1 MVATMYVDTSRI
13 TRGGKTYTRHLLR
26 ESYRAHGKVLHR
38 TIANVS
44 QCSEAEIAA
53 LRLALRHKEDLEH
66 LGTIQDAVTLK
77 QGLSFGAVWTVY
89 HVARRRGIEQAL
101 GTTREGK
108 LALWQ
113 VIARVIDQ
121 GSRLSA
127 VRLAMSHAAC
137 DVLGVGPFDEDALY
151 ENLDWLAGAQARIED
166 RLFAQRHKTKP
177 ASLFLYDVTSS
188 YLEGTQNELAAF
200 GYNRDGKKGKRQIV
214 IGLLCDADGHP
225 VSIEVFPGNTQDPQ
239 TFAAQI
245 NKVKVR
251 FGVHAIT
258 FVGDRGMIKG
268 QQIEDLAQQGLHYI
282 TAITKP
288 QIEKLLRQGTFQ
300 MDLFDQ
306 ALAEVLADEGIRY
319 VLRRNPVRA
328 QEVRETRQ
336 GKLATLQ
343 TQVAKHNQYL
353 TDHPRANA
361 QGALQKLVARAEKLR
376 IADWVELT
384 LEERT
389 IRLTVHTSAQQ
400 EAAKLD
406 GCYVLKTD
414 LTPAQAPKE
423 MVHDRYK
430 DLASVERAFRS
441 CKTVHLEM
449 RPIFLRLEERTRAH
463 AFVVMLAY
471 QIIRYLASCWSA
483 FDVTVAEG
491 LQALTTLCLVE
502 VAPPNAPSYHCI
514 PTPRASVAQLLHSAD
529 IKLPK
534 AFSLSGTRVSTK
546 KKLPSERLVL

>member
-1 MVATMYVDTSRI
+1 MYIDTSHI
-13 TRGGKTYTRHLLR
+13 TRGDKTYTRHLLR
-26 ESYRAHGKVLHR
+26 ESYRANGKVRHR

-44 QCSEAEIAA
+44 HCSAAEIEA
-53 LRLALRHKEDLEH
+53 LRLALRHKETLEH
-66 LGTIQDAVTLK
+66 LGSIQDAITLK

-89 HVARRRGIEQAL
+89 HVARRLGIEKAL

-127 VRLAMSHAAC
+127 VRLAMAHAAC
-137 DVLGVGPFDEDALY
+137 DVLALDPFDEDALY
-151 ENLDWLAGAQARIED
+151 ENLDWLAGAQASIED
-166 RLFAQRHKTKP
+166 RLYAQRTKTKP
-177 ASLFLYDVTSS
+177 IHLFLYDVTSS
-188 YLEGTQNELAAF
+188 YVEGTHNALAAF
-200 GYNRDGKKGKRQIV
+200 GYNRDGKKGKMQIV
-214 IGLLCDADGHP
+214 LGLLCDEDGHP

-245 NKVKVR
+245 NKVKAR
-251 FGVHAIT
+251 FGVHEIT

-288 QIEKLLRQGTFQ
+288 QIEKLLRTGTFQ
-300 MDLFDQ
+300 MELFEQ
-306 ALAEVLADEGIRY
+306 ELAEVLADEGVRY

-328 QEVRETRQ
+328 QEVRANRQ
-336 GKLATLQ
+336 AKLATLQ
-343 TQVAKHNQYL
+343 AQVAKQNQYL
-353 TDHPRANA
+353 ADHPRANA
-361 QGALQKLVARAEKLR
+361 QGALQKLVAKAEKLR
-376 IADWVELT
+376 LADWVELT
-384 LEERT
+384 LEERAIT
-389 IRLTVHTSAQQ
+389 LTVNASGQQ
-400 EAAKLD
+400 EEAKLD

-483 FDVTVAEG
+483 FDVTVVEG

-514 PTPRASVAQLLHSAD
+514 PTPRDAIARLLHSAD
-529 IKLPK
+529 ITLPK

-546 KKLPSERLVL
+546 KKLQSERLSL

>member
-1 MVATMYVDTSRI
+1 MYIDTSHI
-13 TRGGKTYTRHLLR
+13 TRCGKTYTRHLLR
-26 ESYRAHGKVLHR
+26 ESYRANGKVLHR

-44 QCSEAEIAA
+44 QCSEAEIDAI
-53 LRLALRHKEDLEH
+53 RLALRHKGDLQH
-66 LGTIQDAVTLK
+66 LGTIQDSITLK

-89 HVARRRGIEQAL
+89 HVARRLGIAQAL

-113 VIARVIDQ
+113 VMARVIEQ

-127 VRLAMSHAAC
+127 VRLAMAHAAC
-137 DVLGVGPFDEDALY
+137 DVLGLGTFDEDALY
-151 ENLDWLAGAQARIED
+151 ENLDWLAGAQASVED
-166 RLFAQRHKTKP
+166 RLFAQRTKTQP
-177 ASLFLYDVTSS
+177 VSLFLYDVTSS

-214 IGLLCDADGHP
+214 VGLLCDEEGTP
-225 VSIEVFPGNTQDPQ
+225 VSIEVFPGNTQDPH
-239 TFAAQI
+239 TFAAQLA
-245 NKVKVR
+245 KVKTR
-251 FGVHAIT
+251 FGGTAIT

-268 QQIEDLAQQGLHYI
+268 QQIKDLAQYGFHYI

-288 QIEKLLRQGTFQ
+288 QIEKLLRTGTFQ

-306 ALAEVLADEGIRY
+306 ELAEVLADEGLRY

-328 QEVRETRQ
+328 QEVRDTRHA
-336 GKLATLQ
+336 KLATLQ
-343 TQVAKHNQYL
+343 AQVVKYNQYL

-361 QGALQKLVARAEKLR
+361 QGAVQKLVARATTLR

-384 LEERT
+384 IQERSIT
-389 IRLTVHTSAQQ
+389 LTVNASVQQ
-400 EAAKLD
+400 EEAKLD

-414 LTPAQAPKE
+414 LTPQQAQKE
-423 MVHDRYK
+423 IVHDRYK
-430 DLASVERAFRS
+430 DLASVEHAFRT
-441 CKTVHLEM
+441 CKTAHLEV
-449 RPIFLRLEERTRAH
+449 RPLFLRLEARTRAH

-471 QIIRYLASCWSA
+471 QIIQYLTSCWSN
-483 FDVTVAEG
+483 FDLTVEEG

-502 VAPPNAPSYHCI
+502 VTPKNAASYHCI
-514 PTPRASVAQLLHSAD
+514 PTPRDTIAQLLHNAD
-529 IKLPK
+529 IKLPQ

-546 KKLPSERLVL
+546 KKLQAERLML

>member
-1 MVATMYVDTSRI
+1 MYIDTSHI

-44 QCSEAEIAA
+44 HCSATEIEAM
-53 LRLALRHKEDLEH
+53 RLALRHKEDLEH
-66 LGTIQDAVTLK
+66 LGTLQDALTLK
-77 QGLSFGAVWTVY
+77 QGVSFGAVWTVY
-89 HVARRRGIEQAL
+89 HVARRLGIEQAL

-113 VIARVIDQ
+113 VMARVLDQ

-137 DVLGVGPFDEDALY
+137 DVLGLGAFDEEALY
-151 ENLDWLAGAQARIED
+151 ENLDWLAGAQAAIED
-166 RLFAQRHKTKP
+166 RLFVQRVKAKP
-177 ASLFLYDVTSS
+177 VSLFLYDVTSS
-188 YLEGTQNELAAF
+188 YLEGTHNALAAF
-200 GYNRDGKKGKRQIV
+200 GYNRDGKKGKMQIV
-214 IGLLCDADGHP
+214 IGLLCDEAGSP
-225 VSIEVFPGNTQDPQ
+225 VSIEVFPGNTHDPH

-245 NKVKVR
+245 NKVKAR
-251 FGVHAIT
+251 FGVTEIT

-268 QQIEDLAQQGLHYI
+268 QQIEDLVQQGCHYI

-288 QIEKLLRQGTFQ
+288 QIEKLLRTGTFQ

-306 ALAEVLADEGIRY
+306 ELAEVLADEGLRY

-328 QEVRETRQ
+328 QEVRDTRQ
-336 GKLATLQ
+336 AKLATLQ
-343 TQVAKHNQYL
+343 ALVAKYNQYL
-353 TDHPRANA
+353 TDHPRANP
-361 QGALQKLVARAEKLR
+361 QGAWQKLVARATSLR

-384 LEERT
+384 VAERAIT
-389 IRLTVHTSAQQ
+389 LTVKEDVQT

-423 MVHDRYK
+423 LVHDRYK
-430 DLASVERAFRS
+430 DLASVEQAFRA
-441 CKTVHLEM
+441 CKTVHLEV
-449 RPIFLRLEERTRAH
+449 RPIFLRLAERTRAH

-471 QIIRYLASCWSA
+471 QIIQYLASCWST
-483 FDVTVAEG
+483 FDLTVEEG
-491 LQALTTLCLVE
+491 LHALMTLCLVE
-502 VAPPNAPSYHCI
+502 VSPHNAPSYHCI
-514 PTPRASVAQLLHSAD
+514 PTPRDAIARLLHSAD

-534 AFSLSGTRVSTK
+534 AFALSGRRVSTK
-546 KKLPSERLVL
+546 KKLQSERHV

>member
-1 MVATMYVDTSRI
+1 MYVDTSRI
-13 TRGGKTYTRHLLR
+13 TRSGKTYTRHLLR

-44 QCSEAEIAA
+44 HCSEAEIAA
-53 LRLALRHKEDLEH
+53 LRLALRHKEHLEH
-66 LGTIQDAVTLK
+66 LGTIQDAITLQ

-89 HVARRRGIEQAL
+89 HVARRLGIEKAL
-101 GTTREGK
+101 GTTRAGK

-113 VIARVIDQ
+113 VVARVIDQ

-137 DVLGVGPFDEDALY
+137 DVLGLDTFDEETLY
-151 ENLDWLAGAQARIED
+151 ENLDWLARAQAAIED
-166 RLFAQRHKTKP
+166 RLFAQRAKTTP
-177 ASLFLYDVTSS
+177 VSLFLYDVTSS
-188 YLEGTQNELAAF
+188 YLEGTHNALAAF
-200 GYNRDGKKGKRQIV
+200 GYNRDGKKGKLQIV
-214 IGLLCDADGHP
+214 IGLLCDEQGHP
-225 VSIEVFPGNTQDPQ
+225 VSIEVFPGNTQDPH
-239 TFAAQI
+239 TLAAQVA
-245 NKVKVR
+245 KLKGR
-251 FGVHAIT
+251 FGVQEIT
-258 FVGDRGMIKG
+258 FVGDRGMIKS
-268 QQIEDLAQQGLHYI
+268 QQIEDLAQQGFHDI

-288 QIEKLLRQGTFQ
+288 QIEKLLRTGTFQ
-300 MDLFDQ
+300 LELFEQ
-306 ALAEVLADEGIRY
+306 ELAEVLAEEGVRY

-328 QEVRETRQ
+328 QEVRENRQ
-336 GKLATLQ
+336 AKLVTLQ
-343 TQVAKHNQYL
+343 ALVAQHNHYL
-353 TDHPRANA
+353 KEHPRADA
-361 QGALQKLVARAEKLR
+361 PGALQKLVARAKTLR
-376 IADWVELT
+376 LSDWVELT

-389 IRLTVHTSAQQ
+389 ITLTVNASEQQ
-400 EAAKLD
+400 EEAKLD

-423 MVHDRYK
+423 LVHDRYK

-546 KKLPSERLVL
+546 KKLPSERLSL

>member
-1 MVATMYVDTSRI
+1 MYVDTSHI

-44 QCSEAEIAA
+44 QCSEAEIEA
-53 LRLALRHKEDLEH
+53 LRLALRHKEELEH
-66 LGTIQDAVTLK
+66 LGTIQDAIILK

-89 HVARRRGIEQAL
+89 QVARRLGLDKAL

-113 VIARVIDQ
+113 VMARVIDQ

-127 VRLAMSHAAC
+127 VRLAMAHAAC
-137 DVLGVGPFDEDALY
+137 DVLGVGAFDEDALY
-151 ENLDWLAGAQARIED
+151 ENLDWLAGAQAAVED
-166 RLFAQRHKTKP
+166 RLYNQRKKTTP
-177 ASLFLYDVTSS
+177 SNLFLYDVTSS
-188 YLEGTQNELAAF
+188 YLEGTHNALAAF

-214 IGLLCDADGHP
+214 IGLLCDEDGHP
-225 VSIEVFPGNTQDPQ
+225 ISIEVFPGNTPDPQ
-239 TFAAQI
+239 TFASQLE
-245 NKVKVR
+245 KVKAR
-251 FGVHAIT
+251 FGVKEIT

-268 QQIEDLAQQGLHYI
+268 QQIDDLAQHGFHYI
-282 TAITKP
+282 TAITNP

-306 ALAEVLADEGIRY
+306 EVGEVLAEDGIRY

-343 TQVAKHNQYL
+343 TQVAQHNQYL

-471 QIIRYLASCWSA
+471 QIIRYLASCWSIL
-483 FDVTVAEG
+483 DCTVEEG
-491 LQALTTLCLVE
+491 LHALTTLCLVE
-502 VAPPNAPSYHCI
+502 VAPPHAPSYHCI
-514 PTPRASVAQLLHSAD
+514 PTPRDAIARLLHSAD

-534 AFSLSGTRVSTK
+534 AFALSGTRVSTK
-546 KKLPSERLVL
+546 QKLPSERLLL

>member
-1 MVATMYVDTSRI
+1 MYIDTSHL
-13 TRGGKTYTRHLLR
+13 TRSGKTYTRHLLR

-44 QCSEAEIAA
+44 HCSEAEIAA

-66 LGTIQDAVTLK
+66 LGAIQDAVTLK

-89 HVARRRGIEQAL
+89 HVARRLGIAQAL

-113 VIARVIDQ
+113 VIARVIAQ

-127 VRLAMSHAAC
+127 VRLAMAHAAC
-137 DVLGVGPFDEDALY
+137 DVLGLGTFDEDALY
-151 ENLDWLAGAQARIED
+151 ANLDWLAGAQARIED
-166 RLFAQRHKTKP
+166 RLFAQRQKTQP

-214 IGLLCDADGHP
+214 IGLLCDEDGHP
-225 VSIEVFPGNTQDPQ
+225 VSIEVFPGNTQDPR

-245 NKVKVR
+245 NKVKAR
-251 FGVHAIT
+251 FGVTEIT

-268 QQIEDLAQQGLHYI
+268 QQIEDLATQGCHYI

-288 QIEKLLRQGTFQ
+288 QIDKLLRTGTLQ

-306 ALAEVLADEGIRY
+306 ELAEVLAEEGIRY

-328 QEVRETRQ
+328 QEVRDTRHA
-336 GKLATLQ
+336 KLATLQ
-343 TQVAKHNQYL
+343 AHVAKQNQHL

-361 QGALQKLVARAEKLR
+361 QGALQKLVARAAQLR

-384 LEERT
+384 VAERT
-389 IRLTVHTSAQQ
+389 LTLTVQEDAQT

-430 DLASVERAFRS
+430 DLASVESAFRT
-441 CKTVHLEM
+441 CKTGHLEV
-449 RPIFLRLEERTRAH
+449 RPIFLRLADRTRAH

-471 QIIRYLASCWSA
+471 QIIHYLASCWSPL
-483 FDVTVAEG
+483 DVTVEEG
-491 LQALTTLCLVE
+491 LHALTTLCLVE
-502 VAPPNAPSYHCI
+502 VSPTHAPSYHCI
-514 PTPRASVAQLLHSAD
+514 PTPRDAIAQLLHRAD
-529 IKLPK
+529 ITLPK

-546 KKLPSERLVL
+546 KKLQSERLVQ